1 MRLVQFIEIY
11 EITKPGKESRTY
23 SLREVFINPEQIV
36 LVRENTSLKEKMQK
50 LGWPQ
55 DLDER
60 NEFCRLSL
68 NLSSTAGATINI
80 VGDLKTITNKIE
92 VHDVHNVL

>member
-36 LVRENTSLKEKMQK
+36 LVRENISLK

-55 DLDER
+55 ELDER

-68 NLSSTAGATINI
+68 NLSSTAGAAINI
-80 VGDLKTITNKIE
+80 VGDLKSITGKLE
-92 VHDVHNVL
+92 AYE